1 MKKKQASIKKKKKPT
16 ENKNTKAEFED
27 TKGVDP

>member
-1 MKKKQASIKKKKKPT
+1 MKKKQASKKKKKPT